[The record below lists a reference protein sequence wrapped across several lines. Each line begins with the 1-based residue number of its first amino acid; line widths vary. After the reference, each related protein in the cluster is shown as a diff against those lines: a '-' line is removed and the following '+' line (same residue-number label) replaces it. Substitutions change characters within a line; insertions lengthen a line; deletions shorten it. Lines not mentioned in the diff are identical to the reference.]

1 MTGQGASSGDAG
13 GESRRRTP
21 RIAAQVPIAVAFEG
35 VVVEGQTAVVNRHG
49 ALILCGVN
57 CADDDL
63 LDVTNKTTREVVRCR
78 VVWCG
83 GEIVD
88 GERRLGVE
96 MTDDRPA
103 FWGIDFSALSDPAF
117 KG

>member
-1 MTGQGASSGDAG
+1 MIGQGTSSGDAG
-13 GESRRRTP
+13 GASRRRSP

-35 VVVEGQTAVVNRHG
+35 LVVDGQTAVVNRHG

-63 LDVTNKTTREVVRCR
+63 LDVTNKTTHENVRCQ

-83 GEIVD
+83 SEIVD
-88 GERRLGVE
+88 GVRKLGVE
-96 MTDDRPA
+96 MGDDRPA